1 MNKKKIYRILDANLN
16 RAREGLRVVEDIARF
31 YFNDEKLSKRFK
43 SLRHR
48 ITKIARESFES
59 DKLLLYRDSQKDVG
73 AKGMGREERK
83 RGKLKGIVDANLK
96 RSEEAL
102 RVLEEFGKLVR
113 KESGERFKKIRFK
126 VYDLEKEI
134 VSRLSGLNR

>member
-31 YFNDEKLSKRFK
+31 YLNDEKLSKRFK

-59 DKLLLYRDSQKDVG
+59 DKLLLHRDSQKDVG
-73 AKGMGREERK
+73 AKGMGREEKK
-83 RGKLKGIVDANLK
+83 RGKLKGIVEANLK

-102 RVLEEFGKLVR
+102 RVLEEFGKLV
-113 KESGERFKKIRFK
+113 KGESGEKFKRVRFKI
-126 VYDLEKEI
+126 YELESKMI
-134 VSRLSGLNR
+134 NRLD

>member
-31 YFNDEKLSKRFK
+31 YLNDEKLSKRFK

-59 DKLLLYRDSQKDVG
+59 DKLLLHRDSQKDVG

-83 RGKLKGIVDANLK
+83 RGKLKGIVEANLK

-102 RVLEEFGKLVR
+102 RVLEEFGKLV
-113 KESGERFKKIRFK
+113 KGECGERFKKIRFK

-134 VSRLSGLNR
+134 GQRIERSTD